1 MLQNF
6 VIYDIADAN
15 QTPSPDWIKK
25 ADRTMALKLLQ
36 REGFDDSVQEIVR
49 CSDEHDMYLWKV
61 GDRDPLPKLQAGRLV
76 VLGDAAH
83 PMRPDHGQGASQA
96 VEDAGVLG
104 VMMEN
109 ASGPEVPGRLRMW
122 EALRKPRVAVT
133 QLCSRAET
141 LAFEM
146 TQEDIQKVKAI
157 LPQDDLP
164 EREY

>member
-1 MLQNF
+1 MQNF
-6 VIYDIADAN
+6 VIYDIADAD
-15 QTPSPDWIKK
+15 QIPSSDWIKK
-25 ADRTMALKLLQ
+25 ADRTVALELLR
-36 REGFDDSVQEIVR
+36 REGFDDSVEEIVR

-61 GDRDPLPKLQAGRLV
+61 GDRDPLPKLQSGSLL

-109 ASGPEVPGRLRMW
+109 ASRAEVRGRLRMW
-122 EALRKPRVAVT
+122 EALRRPRVAVT

-146 TQEDIQKVKAI
+146 TQEDTQKAKAI
-157 LPQDDLP
+157 LPQGELP
-164 EREY
+164 ERE